1 MLRFRARNL
10 GIFGLVSMALYLAF
24 LGKPVAY
31 IFPTVVTLAS
41 LIAIPTGIARHKPS
55 HPGTWWLMFGGMVFH
70 SIAALLWVFGST
82 PVYANG
88 TTGFPN
94 LFHIA
99 GYLCLGAGALLLLGR
114 RRFREDPAEA
124 LDTLIIVTAL
134 GVASWGLILRPLGS
148 NIDLD
153 GGVTALITIYP
164 LIALATVG
172 CSAQLWFAS
181 SGTKNTS
188 MRLVVAALST
198 LVIGN
203 IFQSALVLADGQTW
217 GGGFSVVIR
226 MPFFILLGMA
236 ALHPS
241 MSSTSISAAP
251 NQPTPWW
258 RFALLTV
265 LAGFAPLSVVVSDT
279 LLGRP
284 TDYRGLFLGTFIVFS
299 TVILRL
305 GFLGHSLN
313 QSTSRVRTLNTAGNH
328 LVQALTT
335 EQIHQVSRAAVA
347 EILQGEV
354 SNVWLV
360 QQSANDEAQE
370 LAIADDEARAMRAVP
385 ATDSLPL
392 SLGVNDDAFFGVISL
407 ATTVAEVSQFAISSS
422 RAPSRSA
429 RTTLVQLADN
439 VAHALDRVRHAE
451 LAAENESSERL
462 QRLLHDA
469 SDVIAVLDS
478 DLRIT
483 YVTPAVA
490 RLIGPTADSLTGTS
504 WMDLVHAEDQA
515 LVERA
520 LTNSESARSSRTEVR
535 LVTDSNEERFVEMT
549 ATRYEDETG
558 TGFTVSCHDYTRR
571 HELEQ
576 ELKHQAFHDALTGL
590 ANRTLLQERL
600 RQAITHSRRNS
611 KEFAVMFIDLDD
623 FKNVNDSLGHAV
635 GDSLL
640 RTVARRLRSTLRSND
655 TPARLGGDEFAVL
668 LEEVD
673 DPREVELVAAR
684 VVEALAQP
692 IRIGGSELLVGA
704 SVGVAYGSSATKDIE
719 DVMRNADLALYD
731 AKGSGKNR
739 YAIFQPEMHEF
750 AVSKMQLTADMRRG
764 IARNEFVVHFQPWKD
779 LSDNT
784 IIGIEALAR
793 WNHPTKGVLS
803 PAHFISLAEETGL
816 IIPLGR
822 EILESA
828 LIEAGQSQEH
838 IGHEFL
844 ISVNLSG
851 RQLLDSCIVDD
862 VKFALSISGV
872 PAHCLVLEITE
883 SVLLPGESVMADRLR
898 ELADL
903 GIRLYIDDFGTGY
916 SSLSYLRQLPV
927 SGIKL
932 AREFVATLPGD
943 DNETGL
949 VRAIYD
955 LSQTLNLD
963 DVVAEGIET
972 EEQRDALLDLGFKIG
987 QGYLLAR
994 PVGAEQMR
1002 ELFDQER
1009 RALQE
1014 LS

>member
-1 MLRFRARNL
+1 
-10 GIFGLVSMALYLAF
+10 
-24 LGKPVAY
+24 
-31 IFPTVVTLAS
+31 
-41 LIAIPTGIARHKPS
+41 
-55 HPGTWWLMFGGMVFH
+55 
-70 SIAALLWVFGST
+70 
-82 PVYANG
+82 
-88 TTGFPN
+88 
-94 LFHIA
+94 
-99 GYLCLGAGALLLLGR
+99 
-114 RRFREDPAEA
+114 
-124 LDTLIIVTAL
+124 
-134 GVASWGLILRPLGS
+134 
-148 NIDLD
+148 
-153 GGVTALITIYP
+153 
-164 LIALATVG
+164 
-172 CSAQLWFAS
+172 
-181 SGTKNTS
+181 
-188 MRLVVAALST
+188 MRT
-198 LVIGN
+198 
-203 IFQSALVLADGQTW
+203 
-217 GGGFSVVIR
+217 
-226 MPFFILLGMA
+226 
-236 ALHPS
+236 
-241 MSSTSISAAP
+241 
-251 NQPTPWW
+251 
-258 RFALLTV
+258 
-265 LAGFAPLSVVVSDT
+265 
-279 LLGRP
+279 
-284 TDYRGLFLGTFIVFS
+284 
-299 TVILRL
+299 
-305 GFLGHSLN
+305 
-313 QSTSRVRTLNTAGNH
+313 
-328 LVQALTT
+328 
-335 EQIHQVSRAAVA
+335 
-347 EILQGEV
+347 
-354 SNVWLV
+354 
-360 QQSANDEAQE
+360 
-370 LAIADDEARAMRAVP
+370 VP
-385 ATDSLPL
+385 ATDSLPV
-392 SLGVNDDAFFGVISL
+392 SLGVSGDAFFGVISL

-490 RLIGPTADSLTGTS
+490 RLIGPTADALTGTN
-504 WMDLVHAEDQA
+504 WMDLVHTEDQA

-520 LTNSESARSSRTEVR
+520 LTNSGSSRSSRTEVR
-535 LVTDSNEERFVEMT
+535 LVTDTKEERFVEMT
-549 ATRYEDETG
+549 ATRFEDETG

-576 ELKHQAFHDALTGL
+576 QLKHQAFHDALTGL

-600 RQAITHSRRNS
+600 RQAITRSRRNG

-764 IARNEFVVHFQPWKD
+764 IARNEFAVHFQPWKD

-828 LIEAGQSQEH
+828 LIEAGQWQENF
-838 IGHEFL
+838 GHEFL
-844 ISVNLSG
+844 VSVNLSG

-898 ELADL
+898 ELAEL
-903 GIRLYIDDFGTGY
+903 GVRLYIDDFGTGY

-972 EEQRDALLDLGFKIG
+972 EEQRTALLDLGFKIG

-994 PVGAEQMR
+994 PMGAEQMR
-1002 ELFDQER
+1002 EMFDEER